1 MHPALTRALGTAH
14 IEDLHRA
21 AERDRQISLARR
33 VVHEPRV
40 AATPISALRSASTR
54 LRGRR
59 AQADG
64 MTRTEIPQAA
74 LWPCQSVVDVRS
86 VPRAGIDPVASN
98 RERPASSL
106 TRTSCGSE

>member
-1 MHPALTRALGTAH
+1 MHPALTRALATAH

-21 AERDRQISLARR
+21 AERDRQIRLARR

-40 AATPISALRSASTR
+40 AATPIALLRSASTR

-59 AQADG
+59 APQADG
-64 MTRTEIPQAA
+64 ITRTEVPQAA

-86 VPRAGIDPVASN
+86 GPRAGIDRASSEA
-98 RERPASSL
+98 RRASSL
-106 TRTSCGSE
+106 TRTSRRSE